1 MAYMSQENKK
11 ILAPAIKEVFK
22 KYGVKATLGVRHHS
36 ALVANIKSS
45 PIDFNLGD
53 RKHITINE
61 YRIKDNYLGVARD
74 FLLELKATMMI
85 GNHDNSDPM
94 TDYFDVGWYISINI
108 GQWDKPYLNTQETR
122 STALDNLEAV
132 Q

>member
-11 ILAPAIKEVFK
+11 LLAPTIKEVFK

-74 FLLELKATMMI
+74 FLLELKAAMMI

>member
-53 RKHITINE
+53 RKYITINE
-61 YRIKDNYLGVARD
+61 YRIKDNYLGAARD
-74 FLLELKATMMI
+74 FLLELKAAMMI